1 MKNAFEASGNSPT
14 RGGLESIKR
23 QIEEAFAKIR
33 QHSERQEP
41 PLPPPLHGFVYTEV
55 HRAKFDE
62 RANQLAHAALS
73 CSHISKVSRRDGVWE
88 INIPTQTAEELI
100 AEALGE

>member
-14 RGGLESIKR
+14 RDRLESVKR
-23 QIEEAFAKIR
+23 HIEEAFTKIR
-33 QHSERQEP
+33 QHPAQP
-41 PLPPPLHGFVYTEV
+41 PTPTHAEFVYSEV

-73 CSHISKVSRRDGVWE
+73 CSHMSKVSRRDGVWE

>member
-23 QIEEAFAKIR
+23 HIEEAFAQIR
-33 QHSERQEP
+33 QHVPQPSTPTQAEFE
-41 PLPPPLHGFVYTEV
+41 YTEV

>member
-23 QIEEAFAKIR
+23 HIEEAFTKIR
-33 QHSERQEP
+33 QHPAQPPTPTQAER
-41 PLPPPLHGFVYTEV
+41 VYTEV
-55 HRAKFDE
+55 HRAKFNE
-62 RANQLAHAALS
+62 RAKQLAHAALS

>member
-23 QIEEAFAKIR
+23 HIEEAFTKIR
-33 QHSERQEP
+33 QHP
-41 PLPPPLHGFVYTEV
+41 ALPPTPTQPEFVYTEV

-73 CSHISKVSRRDGVWE
+73 CRHISKVSRRDGVWE

>member
-14 RGGLESIKR
+14 RGGLESVKR
-23 QIEEAFAKIR
+23 HIEESFNKIR
-33 QHSERQEP
+33 QHPAQP
-41 PLPPPLHGFVYTEV
+41 PTPTQPEFVYTEV

-73 CSHISKVSRRDGVWE
+73 CSHISKARRDGVWE
-88 INIPTQTAEELI
+88 ISIPTQTAEELI

>member
-23 QIEEAFAKIR
+23 HTEEALGKIS
-33 QHSERQEP
+33 QHSEQQEP
-41 PLPPPLHGFVYTEV
+41 PLPPQLHGFVYTEV
-55 HRAKFDE
+55 HRAKFDK
-62 RANQLAHAALS
+62 RAKQLALAALS
-73 CSHISKVSRRDGVWE
+73 CSHISKARRDGVWE

>member
-23 QIEEAFAKIR
+23 HIEEAFTKIR

-41 PLPPPLHGFVYTEV
+41 PQLHEFVYTEV

-62 RANQLAHAALS
+62 RAKQLAHAALS